1 MNSVWQQ
8 LTLSNLHLSQW
19 RVSSYFYRLVGAL
32 GQWREGSWLLQW
44 SEPFGAILISL
55 ILILAPFV
63 SNSAIGVL
71 LVAVGAYWVLLTLS
85 DTSKPCINPI
95 HLLVLLYWGIALVA
109 VAFSPVKEAA
119 FTGWIKLTLYML
131 MFALAARVLR
141 SPRLTSWITTIFLH
155 VALIVSVNGVR
166 QQFFG
171 AAQLATWNDPE
182 SPLAKDTRVYS
193 FLGNPNLL
201 ASYLLPAIA
210 LSVAAFFVWREWLPK
225 VLAATMFMINSACLY
240 FTDSRGG
247 WIAMV
252 ALSAALL
259 VLLYLWF
266 MDRLPALWRI
276 LLPLITVGGLVAAF
290 AVAFI
295 FVEPLRL
302 RILSIFAGRED
313 SSNNFRINVY
323 EAVHEMIRDRP
334 IIGIG
339 PGNSAFNQIYPLYM
353 RPKYTA
359 LSAYSIYLET
369 AVETGYIGLSCLIWL
384 IVVTITQGIRQM
396 LRLRVDR
403 APQGMWIIAA
413 IAAMAGILTHGAVD
427 TVWYRPEIST
437 LWWLLLA
444 IIASQY
450 EDITSNKVVEKA
462 VQVPVASEE

>member
-1 MNSVWQQ
+1 MNFLWQQ
-8 LTLSNLHLSQW
+8 LTLSSLHLSQW
-19 RVSSYFYRLVGAL
+19 RVSSYFYRWVGAL

-44 SEPFGAILISL
+44 SEPLGALLISL

-63 SNSAIGVL
+63 SNSLIGVL
-71 LVAVGAYWVLLTLS
+71 LVAAGAYWVLLTLS
-85 DTSKPCINPI
+85 DTSKPSITPI

-171 AAQLATWNDPE
+171 ATQLATWNDPE

-210 LSVAAFFVWREWLPK
+210 LSVAAFFIWREWLPK
-225 VLAATMFMINSACLY
+225 VLAATMFLINSACLY

-266 MDRLPALWRI
+266 MDRIPRLWRI
-276 LLPLITVGGLVAAF
+276 LLPVITVGGLVAVF

-295 FVEPLRL
+295 FVEPLRI

-339 PGNSAFNQIYPLYM
+339 PGNSAFNKIYPLYM

-396 LRLRVDR
+396 LRLRVER
-403 APQGMWIIAA
+403 APQGMWIIGA

-444 IIASQY
+444 IVASQY
-450 EDITSNKVVEKA
+450 EDITSKIADQPVK
-462 VQVPVASEE
+462 VPVASEE